1 MERTIMNPVEQSKRP
16 KKVSYEVSEA
26 PVRKS
31 VSSSQGE
38 PHESAE
44 EGNLEKVRDI
54 LFGTQSREFEERC
67 NLLEKRL
74 LQESSDLKNQLTQSL
89 EDIKTYVN
97 KEVSRLTNQIQQEHA
112 GRANSL
118 EDVGQVIKTL
128 GSQLESRLSGLHD
141 QTTTQHQMLEGQL
154 TQQKTELAEHQ
165 QQALAEMQSRFQEA
179 LKELKDDKTDRAVLA
194 EMLMDVALRLK
205 VGQRE
210 TEHS

>member
-1 MERTIMNPVEQSKRP
+1 MSRVEHSKRP
-16 KKVSYEVSEA
+16 RNVSYEVSEA
-26 PVRKS
+26 SKS
-31 VSSSQGE
+31 QSVPSSSGE
-38 PHESAE
+38 SHESAE

-74 LQESSDLKNQLTQSL
+74 LQESTDLKEQLTRSL
-89 EDIKTYVN
+89 DDIKTYVN
-97 KEVSRLTNQIQQEHA
+97 QEVSRLTSQIQQEQA
-112 GRANSL
+112 GRSHSL

-141 QTTTQHQMLEGQL
+141 QTATQHKILEGQL
-154 TQQKTELAEHQ
+154 TQQKADLTEHQ
-165 QQALAEMQSRFQEA
+165 QQALADMQSRFQDA
-179 LKELKDDKTDRAVLA
+179 VKELKADKTDRAVLA

>member
-1 MERTIMNPVEQSKRP
+1 MSPVEQSKRP
-16 KKVSYEVSEA
+16 KNVSYEVSETQSG
-26 PVRKS
+26 KS
-31 VSSSQGE
+31 VSSLQGE
-38 PHESAE
+38 LQESAE

-74 LQESSDLKNQLTQSL
+74 VQENADLKEQLTRSL
-89 EDIKTYVN
+89 DDIKTYVN
-97 KEVSRLTNQIQQEHA
+97 QEVSRLTSQIQQEQV
-112 GRANSL
+112 GRSSSL

-128 GSQLESRLSGLHD
+128 GSQLESRLSVLHE
-141 QTTTQHQMLEGQL
+141 QTATQHQMLQGQL
-154 TQQKTELAEHQ
+154 TQQKVDLTEHQ
-165 QQALAEMQSRFQEA
+165 QQALADMQTRFQEA
-179 LKELKDDKTDRAVLA
+179 VKELKTDKTDRAVLA

>member
-1 MERTIMNPVEQSKRP
+1 MNPVEQSKRP
-16 KKVSYEVSEA
+16 KKVSYEVSKTPA
-26 PVRKS
+26 SKS
-31 VSSSQGE
+31 VPSSQGE
-38 PHESAE
+38 LQESAE

-74 LQESSDLKNQLTQSL
+74 LQESTDLKDQLTQSL

-97 KEVSRLTNQIQQEHA
+97 KEVSRLTSQIQEEQA
-112 GRANSL
+112 GRSNSL

-154 TQQKTELAEHQ
+154 THQKAELVEHQ

-210 TEHS
+210 AETS

>member
-1 MERTIMNPVEQSKRP
+1 MNPVEQSKRP
-16 KKVSYEVSEA
+16 KKVSYEVSKNPA
-26 PVRKS
+26 SKS
-31 VSSSQGE
+31 VPSSQGE
-38 PHESAE
+38 LQESAE

-74 LQESSDLKNQLTQSL
+74 LQESTDLKDQLTRSL
-89 EDIKTYVN
+89 EDIKTYVD
-97 KEVSRLTNQIQQEHA
+97 KEVSRLTSQIQQEQA
-112 GRANSL
+112 GRSNSL

-154 TQQKTELAEHQ
+154 TQQKAELAEHQ

-179 LKELKDDKTDRAVLA
+179 FKELKADKTDRAVLA

-205 VGQRE
+205 VDQRE
-210 TEHS
+210 TETS

>member
-1 MERTIMNPVEQSKRP
+1 MNPVEQSKRP
-16 KKVSYEVSEA
+16 KKVSYEVSKT
-26 PVRKS
+26 PGSKS
-31 VSSSQGE
+31 VPSSQE
-38 PHESAE
+38 ELQESAE

-74 LQESSDLKNQLTQSL
+74 LQESTDLKDQLTRSL

-97 KEVSRLTNQIQQEHA
+97 KEVSRLTSQIQQEQA
-112 GRANSL
+112 GRSNSV
-118 EDVGQVIKTL
+118 EEVGQVIKTL

-154 TQQKTELAEHQ
+154 TQQKVELAEHQ
-165 QQALAEMQSRFQEA
+165 KQALAEMQGRFQEA
-179 LKELKDDKTDRAVLA
+179 FKELKTDKTDRAVLA

>member
-1 MERTIMNPVEQSKRP
+1 MNRVEQSKRP
-16 KKVSYEVSEA
+16 RNISYEVSET
-26 PVRKS
+26 PKNQS
-31 VSSSQGE
+31 VPSASGE
-38 PHESAE
+38 SHESAE

-74 LQESSDLKNQLTQSL
+74 LQESTDLKEQLTRSL
-89 EDIKTYVN
+89 DDIKTYVN
-97 KEVSRLTNQIQQEHA
+97 QEVSRLTSQIQQEQA
-112 GRANSL
+112 GRSHSL
-118 EDVGQVIKTL
+118 EDIGQVIKTL

-141 QTTTQHQMLEGQL
+141 QTATQHHMLEEQL
-154 TQQKTELAEHQ
+154 TQQKADLTEHQ
-165 QQALAEMQSRFQEA
+165 QQALADIQTRFQDA
-179 LKELKDDKTDRAVLA
+179 VKELKADKTDRAVLA

>member
-1 MERTIMNPVEQSKRP
+1 M
-16 KKVSYEVSEA
+16 SETPA
-26 PVRKS
+26 SKS
-31 VSSSQGE
+31 VPSSQGE
-38 PHESAE
+38 LQESAE

-74 LQESSDLKNQLTQSL
+74 LQESTDLKDQLTRSL
-89 EDIKTYVN
+89 EDIKTYVD
-97 KEVSRLTNQIQQEHA
+97 KEVSRLTSQIQQEQA
-112 GRANSL
+112 GRSNSL

-154 TQQKTELAEHQ
+154 TQQKAELTEHQ
-165 QQALAEMQSRFQEA
+165 KQALAEMQGRFQEA
-179 LKELKDDKTDRAVLA
+179 VKELKADKTDRAVLA

-205 VGQRE
+205 VDQRE
-210 TEHS
+210 TETS

>member
-1 MERTIMNPVEQSKRP
+1 
-16 KKVSYEVSEA
+16 
-26 PVRKS
+26 
-31 VSSSQGE
+31 
-38 PHESAE
+38 
-44 EGNLEKVRDI
+44 
-54 LFGTQSREFEERC
+54 
-67 NLLEKRL
+67 
-74 LQESSDLKNQLTQSL
+74 LQESTDLKDQLTRSL

-97 KEVSRLTNQIQQEHA
+97 KEVSRLTSQIQQEQA
-112 GRANSL
+112 GRSNSL

-154 TQQKTELAEHQ
+154 TQQKAELAEHQ

-179 LKELKDDKTDRAVLA
+179 FKELKADKTDRAVLA

-210 TEHS
+210 TETS

>member
-1 MERTIMNPVEQSKRP
+1 MNPVEQSKRP
-16 KKVSYEVSEA
+16 KKVSYEVSKT
-26 PVRKS
+26 PGSKS
-31 VSSSQGE
+31 IPSSQE
-38 PHESAE
+38 ELQESAE

-74 LQESSDLKNQLTQSL
+74 LQESTDLKDQLTRSL

-97 KEVSRLTNQIQQEHA
+97 KEVSRLTSQIQQEQA
-112 GRANSL
+112 GRSNSV
-118 EDVGQVIKTL
+118 EEVGQVIKTL

-154 TQQKTELAEHQ
+154 TQQKVELAEHQ
-165 QQALAEMQSRFQEA
+165 KQALAEMQGRFQEA
-179 LKELKDDKTDRAVLA
+179 FKELKTDKTDRAVLA

>member
-1 MERTIMNPVEQSKRP
+1 MNPVEQSKRP
-16 KKVSYEVSEA
+16 KKVSYEVSKT
-26 PVRKS
+26 PISKS
-31 VSSSQGE
+31 VSSSKGE
-38 PHESAE
+38 FKESAE

-74 LQESSDLKNQLTQSL
+74 LQESTDLKDQLTRSL

-97 KEVSRLTNQIQQEHA
+97 KEISRLTNQIQQEQT
-112 GRANSL
+112 GRTNSL
-118 EDVGQVIKTL
+118 EGVGQVIKTL

-154 TQQKTELAEHQ
+154 TQQKAELAEHQ
-165 QQALAEMQSRFQEA
+165 KQALAEMQGQFQEA
-179 LKELKDDKTDRAVLA
+179 FKELKADKTDRAVLA